1 MSLLDRRG
9 AILVFLVC
17 AFCYFLSTLL
27 RVVTATIAPQLT
39 DEFQLGAGALGLLS
53 GAYFLGFTLTQLPL
67 GHWLDKLGPRA
78 ILSRFL
84 VLAVLGTLLFAWAQG
99 LGSLFAA
106 RLLAGIG
113 LSACLMAPLAGYR
126 RWLDG
131 PMQLRANA
139 WMLMTGSF
147 GMVAAT
153 LPVQWLLPV
162 TGWRLLFVALA
173 ILMALAML
181 LVLRVLPAWQ
191 LPSGAPV
198 AAGNGRPGLRAVWT
212 HPQFIHY
219 IPIALVNYGAMTAT
233 QTLWAGPWLSH
244 VAGFTPEQSARGMFI
259 INLLMLL
266 AFWLWGLLMPRL
278 LRAGMEVESM
288 IRRGLPVSMA
298 ILLLVILG
306 GTQLGDATPWL
317 LAAFCVTSTVVSL
330 AQPVLTQRL
339 PVHLAGRSLTSFNL
353 LVFAGVF
360 LVQSGVGRLVDALQQ
375 RGWQLADAYRGAF
388 GVLLAACVLSYLLFL
403 WYKPGRVEV
412 SSLQ

>member
-9 AILVFLVC
+9 VILVFLVC

-39 DEFQLGAGALGLLS
+39 SEFSLGAGALGLLS

-67 GHWLDKLGPRA
+67 GHWLDKYGPRT
-78 ILSRFL
+78 ILTRFL
-84 VLAVLGTLLFAWAQG
+84 VLAILGTLLFAWAQG
-99 LGSLFAA
+99 LTSLFAA

-139 WMLMTGSF
+139 WMLMTGSL

-162 TGWRLLFVALA
+162 TGWRTLFVLLA
-173 ILMALAML
+173 ILMALGMV
-181 LVLRVLPAWQ
+181 LVLRVLPAW
-191 LPSGAPV
+191 PS
-198 AAGNGRPGLRAVWT
+198 AAAASAGQGSARGGLRAVWT

-219 IPIALVNYGAMTAT
+219 IPIALINYGAMTAT

-244 VAGFTPEQSARGMFI
+244 VAGFTPEQSAQGMFI

-266 AFWLWGLLMPRL
+266 AFWLWGLMMPRL
-278 LRAGMEVESM
+278 IRAGIEVESM
-288 IRRGLPVSMA
+288 IRKGLPVSMA
-298 ILLLVILG
+298 LLLLVILG
-306 GTQLGDATPWL
+306 GSSLGRWTPWL

-330 AQPVLTQRL
+330 AQPILTQRL

-360 LVQSGVGRLVDALQQ
+360 LIQSGVGRLVDALQQ
-375 RGWQLADAYRGAF
+375 RGWMLADAYRGAF